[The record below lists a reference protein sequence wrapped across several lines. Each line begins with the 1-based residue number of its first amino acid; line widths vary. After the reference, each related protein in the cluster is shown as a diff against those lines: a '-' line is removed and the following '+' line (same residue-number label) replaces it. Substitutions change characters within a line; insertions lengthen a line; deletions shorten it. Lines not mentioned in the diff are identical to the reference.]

1 MAVSDTLA
9 EVSSE
14 AELCELLGTPAPRVI
29 TKERTRLIR
38 DAPFFDDMIVKGH
51 RPQLALLVEIEQ
63 IFLTHQYG

>member
-14 AELCELLGTPAPRVI
+14 AELWEFLGTPASRVI

-38 DAPFFDDMIVKGH
+38 DAHFFDDMIVKGH
-51 RPQLALLVEIEQ
+51 RPQLALLVDIEQ
-63 IFLTHQYG
+63 IFLTHLSG